1 MSLKYDIK
9 NFYDKIK
16 EYIQERNQFE
26 NTNITEEDKE
36 LIVKINE
43 LKIHFKDAE
52 TKILQLKKYHNQIIK
67 NGMKTFCIF
76 QHNVLKAVI
85 SENVE
90 KLLINAVFKL
100 TKKCDCKLQ
109 LQSYYFAPYKNTVII
124 QHKKELFDLDNDLK
138 YCIIEIFDHR
148 YRTYQPFIC
157 WITIYVPAGTLYIID
172 SLKFRQVLPKLNLLK
187 CNIKKIIHCEE
198 CVKLL
203 YEEFGEIGCYVNF
216 NYIPKNIFIDHRI
229 RPIPKVVIGF
239 MKNSMQQILQKIMTN
254 IVYSRYKY
262 TCKVLTMEEKTTEF
276 KIKNKIKEDIPYLNN
291 LLQFRDFL
299 ARKYDESIQFILPDY
314 QLLILIQFNPT
325 SVNDFTNCLKKISP
339 ILRIH
344 ATDILLILR
353 KKKDFSVSNL
363 KQPLIK
369 LTDI

>member
-16 EYIQERNQFE
+16 KYIQERNTNV
-26 NTNITEEDKE
+26 NTSVVEEDRE
-36 LIVKINE
+36 LIIKINE
-43 LKIHFKDAE
+43 LKMHFKDAE
-52 TKILQLKKYHNQIIK
+52 TRILQLKKHHNQIIK

-76 QHNVLKAVI
+76 QHNILKAVI
-85 SENVE
+85 AENVE
-90 KLLINAVFKL
+90 KPLIDNVIKFTEKCNCKFQLL
-100 TKKCDCKLQ
+100 
-109 LQSYYFAPYKNTVII
+109 SYYFAPYKNTII
-124 QHKKELFDLDNDLK
+124 IKDENELFNLDSDLK
-138 YCIIEIFDHR
+138 YCIIEVFDHR

-157 WITIYVPAGTLYIID
+157 WITIYTPTGTLYIID
-172 SLKFRQVLPKLNLLK
+172 NLKFHRILSKLNLLK

-216 NYIPKNIFIDHRI
+216 NYIPKNVFIDYRI
-229 RPIPKVVIGF
+229 RPIPKVVIEF
-239 MKNSMQQILQKIMTN
+239 MENNIQQILQKIMTN
-254 IVYSRYKY
+254 IVYGKY
-262 TCKVLTMEEKTTEF
+262 QYITKVLTIKEKTIEF
-276 KIKNKIKEDIPYLNN
+276 KIKNKLKEDIPYLNN

-299 ARKYDESIQFILPDY
+299 ARKYDESVQFILPDY
-314 QLLILIQFNPT
+314 QLLILIKYNPT
-325 SVNDFTNCLKKISP
+325 SVSDFTNCLKKISP

-363 KQPLIK
+363 KQPLVNSSNI
-369 LTDI
+369 